1 MDPSPAVRP
10 TVGVQSGRIS
20 MTHKNG
26 AKPKRQIRQY
36 GAPERLGY
44 MLLALQT
51 SSEQVARD
59 HGIPPGT
66 LRTWFADAG
75 TGLNECRRWLEA
87 EVLGSYLRSRQA
99 IFNEV
104 MARTPKLHEKE
115 LMETYRKL
123 VGQEETPQGANAG
136 AAAAAQAV
144 SEVRVIVEDNRG

>member
-1 MDPSPAVRP
+1 MR
-10 TVGVQSGRIS
+10 T
-20 MTHKNG
+20 NG
-26 AKPKRQIRQY
+26 AKPKRRLRHY

-59 HGIPPGT
+59 HNIPPGT
-66 LRTWFADAG
+66 LRSWFADAG

-104 MARTPKLHEKE
+104 MARAPKLGEE
-115 LMETYRKL
+115 QLMETYRKL
-123 VGQEETPQGANAG
+123 AVPIEAAQSTGAIAG
-136 AAAAAQAV
+136 AQAI
-144 SEVRVIVEDNRG
+144 SEVRVIVEDNR